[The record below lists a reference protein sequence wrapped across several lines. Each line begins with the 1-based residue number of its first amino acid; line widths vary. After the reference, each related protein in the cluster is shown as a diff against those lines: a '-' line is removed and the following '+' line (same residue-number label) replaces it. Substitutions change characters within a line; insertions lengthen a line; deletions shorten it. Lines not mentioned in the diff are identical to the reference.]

1 VIQRLSKLLLVMA
14 VGLDFTLVVFNN
26 LTDYGSNYAFVHHV
40 LWMDTTFPGNH
51 GLWRAIHPLWVH
63 AVFYDA
69 IIAWEALTMV
79 LLWAGSV
86 RLLKA
91 IGRPGAAFRDA
102 KNLAIAGLTVGLLLW
117 LLAFLTIGADWF
129 LMWQS
134 SVWNGQQEAFRMFA
148 VMALILLYLVT
159 PEAE

>member
-1 VIQRLSKLLLVMA
+1 MIQRLSKLLLVMA

>member
-1 VIQRLSKLLLVMA
+1 MIQRLSKLLLVMA

-91 IGRPGAAFRDA
+91 IGRPGAAFRGA

-148 VMALILLYLVT
+148 VMALILLYLVM